1 MSVGR
6 WKIIPLTVA
15 ILLAGFLGCDGDP
28 ASVGRDATVR
38 VLLTDAAA
46 DYIGEAFV
54 DIGQVQIIP
63 AGEGAPIILSE
74 DGTDG
79 MVDLMELQGEATSLL
94 AEGVVEPG
102 TYHQLRLIVEG
113 ARVGLAERDGYQ
125 YLFTDGQPDQD
136 MKVPSGAQ
144 TGIKLNLKPA
154 ANGDSEDGVEDEGG
168 VYIAQGETV
177 LILDFDVGRSFVIQ
191 GNPETPAGIKSVHF
205 KPTLRVIVQDGAGSI
220 SGTVST
226 SLSPDLVNNL
236 TVTAQPEE
244 DTYFGEYQTQSASSS
259 TGDDG
264 KGKYE
269 IPFLVPGTYTVSVT
283 LASEYVTD
291 PVSAV
296 VTVGPGEDVGNINFT
311 INAAGGG

>member
-1 MSVGR
+1 MSVVR
-6 WKIIPLTVA
+6 WKIIPLMVA
-15 ILLAGFLGCDGDP
+15 ILTAGSLGCDGDP
-28 ASVGRDATVR
+28 ASVGRNATVR

-63 AGEGAPIILSE
+63 AGEGGPITLSE

-79 MVDLMELQGEATSLL
+79 MVDLMQLQGEATSLL
-94 AEGVVEPG
+94 AEGVVDPG

-113 ARVGLAERDGYQ
+113 ARVVLAEKNDHQ
-125 YLFTDGQPDQD
+125 YVFTDGKPDQD

-154 ANGDSEDGVEDEGG
+154 APSDPESGQEDEGG
-168 VYIAQGETV
+168 VYIAQGKTV

-205 KPTLRVIVQDGAGSI
+205 KPTLRVIVEDGAGSI

-226 SLSPDLVNNL
+226 AVSDFSVKDLL
-236 TVTAQPEE
+236 VTATPEE
-244 DTYFGEYQTQSASSS
+244 NTFFGEYQTQAAEFKITS
-259 TGDDG
+259 DDG
-264 KGKYE
+264 KYT

-283 LASEYVTD
+283 LPTGYVTD
-291 PVSAV
+291 PANAV
-296 VTVGPGEDVGNINFT
+296 VEVGEGEDVGDINFT
-311 INAAGGG
+311 INAAGPE